1 MKRKKFLALALAGV
15 MTAATLTACAPL
27 EDLYDW
33 FFGGG
38 SSSASRGNGT
48 GLDESETLE
57 NGIIQ
62 WFGLPR
68 ANRQKDEAE
77 PMLQEVAKSFDPESW
92 HYNNGNLNGELN
104 DTAKAALDTIAKDKL
119 TETHL
124 YKRTAV
130 DVWEVQ
136 PSQTDFDFSEN
147 RWLYYDWLERGGVH
161 SDTPTHSSSW
171 EPYSRLKS
179 SIQSTDAFDL
189 YAGTF
194 QKNGKPCLTHPFLE
208 ITLPPLRSNRP
219 EGAFLRLWAG
229 AGHSPA
235 LPRIHSHQSKDRK
248 GASPWS

>member
-1 MKRKKFLALALAGV
+1 MKLKKLLALTLAGAV
-15 MTAATLTACAPL
+15 LTASLTACTPL
-27 EDLYDW
+27 DAAELLYDW
-33 FFGGG
+33 LFGGG
-38 SSSASRGNGT
+38 SSNASRGNDM
-48 GLDESETLE
+48 GLAESETLE

-161 SDTPTHSSSW
+161 SDAPTHSSYMRSYSVVKSW
-171 EPYSRLKS
+171 M
-179 SIQSTDAFDL
+179 QSTYTSNV
-189 YAGTF
+189 YAGVF
-194 QKNGKPCLTHPFLE
+194 QKNGKTYAAMV
-208 ITLPPLRSNRP
+208 II
-219 EGAFLRLWAG
+219 W
-229 AGHSPA
+229 
-235 LPRIHSHQSKDRK
+235 
-248 GASPWS
+248 

>member
-1 MKRKKFLALALAGV
+1 MKLKKLLALTLAGAV
-15 MTAATLTACAPL
+15 LTASLTACTPL
-27 EDLYDW
+27 DAAELLYDW
-33 FFGGG
+33 LFGGG
-38 SSSASRGNGT
+38 SSNASRGNDM
-48 GLDESETLE
+48 GLAESETLE
-57 NGIIQ
+57 ESIIR
-62 WFGLPR
+62 WFGLNNATR
-68 ANRQKDEAE
+68 EKDEAE
-77 PMLQEVAKSFDPESW
+77 PMLQEVAKRFDPGSW
-92 HYNNGNLNGELN
+92 YNDNGQLN

-194 QKNGKPCLTHPFLE
+194 QKNGKTYAAMVM
-208 ITLPPLRSNRP
+208 IRWSN
-219 EGAFLRLWAG
+219 
-229 AGHSPA
+229 S
-235 LPRIHSHQSKDRK
+235 
-248 GASPWS
+248 

>member
-1 MKRKKFLALALAGV
+1 MEVSKTPKKKEDTTMKRKKFLALALAGV
-15 MTAATLTACAPL
+15 MTAVTLTACAPL
-27 EDLYDW
+27 DALYDW

-38 SSSASRGNGT
+38 SSNASRGNGT
-48 GLDESETLE
+48 GLVESETLE
-57 NGIIQ
+57 ENFIR
-62 WFGLPR
+62 WFGLNNATR
-68 ANRQKDEAE
+68 EKDEAE
-77 PMLQEVAKSFDPESW
+77 PVLQEVAKRFDPESW

-194 QKNGKPCLTHPFLE
+194 QKNGKTYAAMVM
-208 ITLPPLRSNRP
+208 IRWSN
-219 EGAFLRLWAG
+219 
-229 AGHSPA
+229 S
-235 LPRIHSHQSKDRK
+235 
-248 GASPWS
+248 